1 METIIK
7 NWKVDYSD
15 FERPE
20 IIKDYVCR
28 TDKDDFR
35 WTAFLDSLQKAFF
48 KNYDE
53 IKLVS
58 DVITIYENCIS
69 LFETPIV
76 LNPDEEKIINVYELA
91 LYYAEQE
98 NTSFTKESAEFQQLI
113 DKHYQIIKNHERI
126 N

>member
-1 METIIK
+1 MPLSPQAI
-7 NWKVDYSD
+7 
-15 FERPE
+15 
-20 IIKDYVCR
+20 
-28 TDKDDFR
+28 
-35 WTAFLDSLQKAFF
+35 
-48 KNYDE
+48 
-53 IKLVS
+53 VS
-58 DVITIYENCIS
+58 DVITVYENCIS